1 MGCSVN
7 LAQFL
12 VKNKRL
18 KNLHCT
24 FQMKITTLV
33 GESVR
38 AFFPTI
44 SITRLGKLGENPVNK
59 MRKFGPKLVPE
70 IDTHVLLIHV
80 SYLIDL
86 KYVI

>member
-1 MGCSVN
+1 
-7 LAQFL
+7 
-12 VKNKRL
+12 
-18 KNLHCT
+18 
-24 FQMKITTLV
+24 MKITTLV

-70 IDTHVLLIHV
+70 IDTRAVDTRQLLDRHEIC
-80 SYLIDL
+80 YI
-86 KYVI
+86 KYVCLYAQIQASPQTIK